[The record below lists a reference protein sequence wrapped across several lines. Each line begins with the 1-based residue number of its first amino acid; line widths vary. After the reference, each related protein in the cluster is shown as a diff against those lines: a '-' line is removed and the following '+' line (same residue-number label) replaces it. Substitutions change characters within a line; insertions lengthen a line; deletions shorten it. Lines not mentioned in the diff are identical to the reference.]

1 MLEHYFVRPST
12 IDRIRASWLAPQ
24 IEQYV
29 EWMEAQGYHQRN
41 FFRRV
46 PILCHFADFAQQ
58 RGCMDLASASSCVE
72 TFVVFWVS
80 RHGTGK
86 STTACLKKL
95 EGDAGNPVAYYGR
108 CGPVIPLDV
117 GH

>member
-1 MLEHYFVRPST
+1 MLEQYFVRPTT

-29 EWMEAQGYHQRN
+29 EWMEAQGYHLRN

-58 RGCMDLASASSCVE
+58 RGCMDFVSASSPDRDMYLTPLTRACSV
-72 TFVVFWVS
+72 WG
-80 RHGTGK
+80 HGRGF
-86 STTACLKKL
+86 SEDIA
-95 EGDAGNPVAYYGR
+95 
-108 CGPVIPLDV
+108 
-117 GH
+117 

>member
-29 EWMEAQGYHQRN
+29 EWMEAQGYHLRN

-46 PILCHFADFAQQ
+46 PILCQFADFAQQ
-58 RGCMDLASASSCVE
+58 LGYMDLVSASSCVE
-72 TFVVFWVS
+72 AFVSFWVS
-80 RHGTGK
+80 RHGTCK

-95 EGDAGNPVAYYGR
+95 EGDAGNPEIGR
-108 CGPVIPLDV
+108 ASCRERV
-117 GH
+117 

>member
-46 PILCHFADFAQQ
+46 PILCHFADFRAT
-58 RGCMDLASASSCVE
+58 A
-72 TFVVFWVS
+72 WVHGS
-80 RHGTGK
+80 RF
-86 STTACLKKL
+86 CFFL
-95 EGDAGNPVAYYGR
+95 R
-108 CGPVIPLDV
+108 
-117 GH
+117 